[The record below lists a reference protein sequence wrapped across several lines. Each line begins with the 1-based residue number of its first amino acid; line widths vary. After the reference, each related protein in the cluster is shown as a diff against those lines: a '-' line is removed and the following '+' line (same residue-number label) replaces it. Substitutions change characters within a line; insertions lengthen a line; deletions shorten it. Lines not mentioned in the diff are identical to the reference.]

1 MKKFIIY
8 KYSKNTQEIDKKI
21 TKNIDIMLNLYKY
34 RFWSMYKLSIFSSNL
49 YII

>member
-21 TKNIDIMLNLYKY
+21 TKNIDR
-34 RFWSMYKLSIFSSNL
+34 RFLQWIKKKF
-49 YII
+49 

>member
-21 TKNIDIMLNLYKY
+21 TKNIDINASKEMAQINKFNMVY
-34 RFWSMYKLSIFSSNL
+34 
-49 YII
+49 